1 MKKIELEDNQGVVL
15 QYATANSAERLASWF
30 LDYISLGILLFVLAI
45 LLQLMHASEGIIMGS
60 TTTLF
65 FTYSL
70 LLERLTGGRSI
81 GKAIMG
87 LRVVRLDGEEL
98 QFDDSFQRWIMRL
111 IDGFF
116 SLSAIAILSIEG
128 SPRAQRLGDI
138 LADTTVV
145 KAKNLR
151 LSLLSLKSLDQLQEA
166 PAKYPQASQ
175 LAEEQVLFIR
185 EALRRFQRKP
195 NQSKKE
201 LVETLAQRIRLQL
214 AIDDATREVPMLEQL
229 VKDYVRLTR

>member
-1 MKKIELEDNQGVVL
+1 MKKIEFEDNQGVVL

-30 LDYISLGILLFVLAI
+30 LDYVSLGILLFVLG
-45 LLQLMHASEGIIMGS
+45 LVLGLSGASEGIILGFV
-60 TTTLF
+60 TTLF

-116 SLSAIAILSIEG
+116 SLSAVAILSIEG
-128 SPRAQRLGDI
+128 SPRAQRLGDV

-145 KAKNLR
+145 KVKNLR
-151 LSLLSLKSLDQLQEA
+151 LSLSSLLSLDQLQEA
-166 PAKYPQASQ
+166 PAKYPQAAE
-175 LAEEQVLFIR
+175 LGEEQVLFIR
-185 EALRRFQRKP
+185 EALRRFQKKP
-195 NQSKKE
+195 TESKKKLLE
-201 LVETLAQRIRLQL
+201 DLAQRIRLQL
-214 AIDDATREVPMLEQL
+214 GIDDATREVPLLEQL

>member
-1 MKKIELEDNQGVVL
+1 MKKIEFEDNQGVVL

-30 LDYISLGILLFVLAI
+30 LDYVSLGVLLFVLGLI
-45 LLQLMHASEGIIMGS
+45 LGFSGASEGVVLGVI
-60 TTTLF
+60 TTLF

-87 LRVVRLDGEEL
+87 LRVVRLDGGEL

-116 SLSAIAILSIEG
+116 SLSAVAILSIEG
-128 SPRAQRLGDI
+128 SPRAQRLGDV

-145 KAKNLR
+145 KVKNLR
-151 LSLLSLKSLDQLQEA
+151 LSLSSLLSLDQLQEA

-175 LAEEQVLFIR
+175 LGEEQVLFIR
-185 EALRRFQRKP
+185 EALRRFQKKP
-195 NQSKKE
+195 TESKKKLLE
-201 LVETLAQRIRLQL
+201 DLAERIRLRL
-214 AIDDATREVPMLEQL
+214 GIDDATREVPLLEQL

>member
-1 MKKIELEDNQGVVL
+1 MKKIEFEDNQGVVL

-30 LDYISLGILLFVLAI
+30 LDYVSLGVLLFVLGLI
-45 LLQLMHASEGIIMGS
+45 LGFSGASEGVVLGVI
-60 TTTLF
+60 TTLF

-116 SLSAIAILSIEG
+116 SLSAVAILSIEG
-128 SPRAQRLGDI
+128 SPRAQRLGDV

-145 KAKNLR
+145 KVKNLR
-151 LSLLSLKSLDQLQEA
+151 LSLSSLLSLDQLQEA

-175 LAEEQVLFIR
+175 LGEEQVLFIR
-185 EALRRFQRKP
+185 EALRRFQKKP
-195 NQSKKE
+195 TESKKKLLE
-201 LVETLAQRIRLQL
+201 DLAERIRLRL
-214 AIDDATREVPMLEQL
+214 GIDDATREVPLLEQL